1 MKITKYALISLYDKK
16 NLSNICKLFTKYNIG
31 LISTGATAGK
41 IKELGYNCY
50 LVSNLTKF
58 DEILD
63 GRVKTLHPKIHASLL
78 YKRDEKKHID
88 TFSKLKFP
96 IIDYVIV
103 NLYPFEK
110 TVKENSDKAKCIE
123 MIDIGGYSLLRSAA
137 KNFNFV
143 TAVVD
148 NSDYPSLIKNIK
160 ENKGK
165 TSLEYRRKMAI
176 KVFRTTSKYDEKITK
191 WFSKGRGLS
200 KKTKK
205 INLKYGE
212 NPNQKSFFYQDKK
225 IKSIFDTKIQG
236 REISHNNILDLD
248 AGLNCVNEFSD
259 PTCVIIKHNNPCAV
273 ASGKT
278 IYEAYKHALASDVK
292 SSFGGIVI
300 LNRSVN
306 LKLAKIISKNFFDIV
321 AAKKYDKHSLLLLQ
335 IKKKLILIETDK
347 LVLNVK
353 KEIKHVIGGQ
363 LIQEKNFQKIK
374 RNDLKCVS
382 NTKTSKKNIEDLVF
396 ALKVSKHV
404 KSNSIVI
411 AKNKKTIGIGAG
423 QMSRLDATKIAIQK
437 TKSNKN
443 IGSFVV
449 ASDAFFPFV
458 DNVRLLIQN
467 NCCCIVQP
475 KGSINDNKIIEY
487 VNKKKIPLYFV
498 NYRLFKH

>member
-1 MKITKYALISLYDKK
+1 M
-16 NLSNICKLFTKYNIG
+16 
-31 LISTGATAGK
+31 
-41 IKELGYNCY
+41 
-50 LVSNLTKF
+50 
-58 DEILD
+58 
-63 GRVKTLHPKIHASLL
+63 
-78 YKRDEKKHID
+78 
-88 TFSKLKFP
+88 
-96 IIDYVIV
+96 
-103 NLYPFEK
+103 
-110 TVKENSDKAKCIE
+110 
-123 MIDIGGYSLLRSAA
+123 
-137 KNFNFV
+137 
-143 TAVVD
+143 
-148 NSDYPSLIKNIK
+148 
-160 ENKGK
+160 
-165 TSLEYRRKMAI
+165 
-176 KVFRTTSKYDEKITK
+176 
-191 WFSKGRGLS
+191 
-200 KKTKK
+200 
-205 INLKYGE
+205 
-212 NPNQKSFFYQDKK
+212 
-225 IKSIFDTKIQG
+225 
-236 REISHNNILDLD
+236 DLD

-306 LKLAKIISKNFFDIV
+306 LKLAKIISKNFFNIV

-347 LVLNVK
+347 LLLNVK